1 MAFLTT
7 DLPQANNLDKVIQ
20 TVEAVSLGA
29 KTDQDIAN
37 YIGFTAR
44 QGRYYRHAAVML
56 YFITNQDNFAVL
68 TDMGA
73 KLLNSDNSEKKYLLQ
88 LAILDNEFFNSIIE
102 YTKEANEGLTKSEIE
117 NFIYSNTIDPSLS
130 TIERRLSTLLQWLID
145 PKIELLKKNGDKYQY
160 NPTLIVDDSDTK
172 DSDYYE
178 RTDSETPS
186 IYPIDTYDFE
196 LDIREEHHTVFGLY
210 RKILQGKIKMDPEF
224 QRNFVWKNKQKSQFI
239 ESLIINIPLPP
250 IYVSQDNDG
259 NFVIVD
265 GLQRTHTLKSFIEGD
280 LRLEGLEAI
289 PKLNDLTFNDLPI
302 ELKTRIE
309 DKNLLLYI
317 LKPSVPLVVVY
328 DIFNRINT
336 GGTKLERQEVRN
348 CIYIGESTRLL
359 KELVEEDAFKI
370 AIDYGI
376 SPNRMK
382 DREAVL
388 RYLAFKIYDYKSE
401 YQNDMDEF
409 LSQAMKKI
417 NSMTKKEIKNLKI
430 DFLRSMRLSYEFFG
444 TDNFRLPTEFS
455 RGRINIAIFES
466 ISYFFSNE
474 SEEYL
479 YSNKEKIIDNYRN
492 LLLKDQNYLDSVRFS
507 TGTTSKVRNRFLL
520 VQQILK
526 KQTNHDLKIDFK
538 EL

>member
-7 DLPQANNLDKVIQ
+7 DLPQADKLDKVIQ
-20 TVEAVSLGA
+20 TVEAVSKGA
-29 KTDQDIAN
+29 KSDQDIAN
-37 YIGFTAR
+37 YIGFTDR

-56 YFITNQDNFAVL
+56 CFIINRDNFATL
-68 TDMGA
+68 TELGTE
-73 KLLNSDNSEKKYLLQ
+73 LLEAEDSEKKYILQ
-88 LAILDNEFFNSIIE
+88 LAILNNELFNIILE
-102 YTKEANEGLTKSEIE
+102 HIKESAIGLTKKEIE
-117 NFIYSNTIDPSLS
+117 DFVFDNTIDPSIS

-145 PKIELLKKNGDKYQY
+145 PKIELLKRKTNRFQY

-172 DSDYYE
+172 DADYYKRE
-178 RTDSETPS
+178 DSETPS

-210 RKILQGKIKMDPEF
+210 RKILQGKVKMDPEF

-250 IYVSQDNDG
+250 IYVSQDNEG

-265 GLQRTHTLKSFIEGD
+265 GLQRTHTLKSFIDGD
-280 LRLEGLEAI
+280 LILEGLEAI

-328 DIFNRINT
+328 DIFKRINT
-336 GGTKLERQEVRN
+336 GGTTLERQEIRN

-359 KELVEEDAFKI
+359 KELAEEDVFRI

-388 RYLAFKIYDYKSE
+388 RYLAFKIYDYRSE

-409 LSQAMKKI
+409 LSQAMKRI
-417 NSMTKKEIKNLKI
+417 NSMSKEEIENVKI
-430 DFLRSMRLSYEFFG
+430 DFLRSMKFSYEFFG
-444 TDNFRLPTEFS
+444 SDNFRLPTEFS

-474 SEEYL
+474 SDEYL
-479 YSNKEKIIDNYRN
+479 YSNKGRIVDNYWKF
-492 LLLKDQNYLDSVRFS
+492 LLKDQNYLDSVRFS
-507 TGTTSKVRNRFLL
+507 TGTTSKVRNRFSL
-520 VQQILK
+520 VQKILK
-526 KQTNHDLKIDFK
+526 KTN
-538 EL
+538 